1 MEKIKKSK
9 IKIFFDVF
17 YGVIFVA
24 LILIAGLVA
33 LSAFNI
39 PRGLRLYTVQ
49 SGSMMPTLPIGSLII
64 SQSQKEYK
72 TGDIITFKSEKD
84 IFVKNPKNTTTHRL
98 VEIKNDKNVISYITK
113 GDANNS
119 PDATPISSDLIL
131 GKTVFSIPLLGF
143 PVAFGRTQKG
153 LIVMIVIPATLII
166 YSELLNIKKEI
177 IKLIAQR
184 KKTKKNEIKNS

>member
-1 MEKIKKSK
+1 MEKFKKSK
-9 IKIFFDVF
+9 IKIFFDVI

-24 LILIAGLVA
+24 LIFIAGLVA
-33 LSAFNI
+33 LSALNI

-64 SQSQKEYK
+64 SQSQKEYQA
-72 TGDIITFKSEKD
+72 GDIITFKSEKD
-84 IFVKNPKNTTTHRL
+84 IFVKNPKDTTTHRL
-98 VEIKNDKNVISYITK
+98 VEIKNDKNLISYITK
-113 GDANNS
+113 GDANNTPDANTLS
-119 PDATPISSDLIL
+119 PDLVL
-131 GKTVFSIPLLGF
+131 GKTVFSFPFLGF
-143 PVAFGRTQKG
+143 PVAFGRTQTG

-184 KKTKKNEIKNS
+184 KKAKNEIKIS